1 MTRRT
6 LLLACLL
13 LVPAAPVTAAAPA
26 PARRA
31 PDPSPQPASERAGL
45 PRVLLIGDSI
55 SIGYTLPVRELL
67 RDEANVHRVPGNASS
82 SGHGLEQLDRWLG
95 EGKWDV
101 IHFNFGIHD
110 AKLPPEGIRHA
121 PVDRYADNLRRIVA
135 RLKRTGARLIWASS
149 TPIPLGG
156 NLRANR
162 RFADINAYNE
172 AARSVM
178 MEAGVAINDLNAA
191 IAPRAKA
198 LWVPRDLHFIPE
210 GYALLAREVAETVRS
225 ALAGK

>member
-1 MTRRT
+1 MMRRT
-6 LLLACLL
+6 LLLAGLL
-13 LVPAAPVTAAAPA
+13 LVPVAPATAATPA

-31 PDPSPQPASERAGL
+31 PDPSPQPVSERAGL

-55 SIGYTLPVRELL
+55 SIGYTVPVRELL

-82 SGHGLEQLDRWLG
+82 SGHGLEQIDRWLG

-110 AKLPPEGIRHA
+110 AKLPPEGVRHA

-149 TPIPLGG
+149 TPIPSGG

-178 MEAGVAINDLNAA
+178 MEAGITINDLNAA
-191 IAPRAKA
+191 ITPRAGA

-210 GYALLAREVAETVRS
+210 GYVLLAREVATTVRS